1 MTQTAHNGS
10 FRVKIADHCNGD
22 KALLSQA
29 QRQPFIKI
37 ANRVIPYAGSVGK
50 AAELLGVCDNTMRD
64 LLADKVLTSRTGHRI
79 LAQYK
84 LIKHHL

>member
-1 MTQTAHNGS
+1 MTGTPLA
-10 FRVKIADHCNGD
+10 FKTKIADNCNGS
-22 KALLSQA
+22 KALLSQG
-29 QRQPFIKI
+29 QRQPFIKM
-37 ANRVIPYAGSVGK
+37 ASRVVLYTGSVPQ
-50 AAELLGVCDNTMRD
+50 AAELLGVCDNTLRD